1 METTDEE
8 KTWNTVFLV
17 LAMSD
22 ISQVRASQQVGEITL
37 DPKDAES
44 AFVFWKKIF
53 NILDLN
59 KHKGE

>member
-1 METTDEE
+1 MKKRLGTRF
-8 KTWNTVFLV
+8 FLV

-44 AFVFWKKIF
+44 AFVF
-53 NILDLN
+53 
-59 KHKGE
+59 